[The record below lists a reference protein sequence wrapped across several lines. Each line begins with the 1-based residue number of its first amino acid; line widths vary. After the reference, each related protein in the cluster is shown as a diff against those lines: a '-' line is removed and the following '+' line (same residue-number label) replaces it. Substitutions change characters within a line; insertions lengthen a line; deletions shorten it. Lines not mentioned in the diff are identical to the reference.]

1 SSSSRSSTAGTVP
14 VGGSLSDPAG
24 TFHPVQPTAATG
36 HLTRNL
42 NPAQLEAVTSEASPL
57 RILAGAGSGKTR
69 VLTHR
74 IAHRAAVGTLDPN
87 RVLAVTF
94 TRKAAGELR
103 ERLGRLGLRDGEIG
117 RAHV

>member
-1 SSSSRSSTAGTVP
+1 MP
-14 VGGSLSDPAG
+14 D
-24 TFHPVQPTAATG
+24 PTALPEPPSPGTAHEAAQLDALVRG
-36 HLTRNL
+36 L
-42 NPAQLEAVTSEASPL
+42 NPAQAAAVTSTASPL

-74 IAHRAAVGTLDPN
+74 IAHGALAGHLDPH

-103 ERLGRLGLRDGEIG
+103 TRLGR
-117 RAHV
+117 